1 MAKYKIQIKNNSNT
15 LDNLVLSFD
24 EIYIGD
30 TRIRDDGGLLT
41 FETEDQILFKAPT
54 IFYEPLRL
62 YFENLEE
69 GFTLEGGF
77 TLKNTP
83 SGPTVHSDCF
93 SAHIINSKAF
103 YLLNDDENSEDFSIY
118 NNDGAISLE
127 SYGCDLEL
135 KSDADIYIRNHT
147 YFSGNIYLGD
157 AGGQNT
163 FLALQE
169 VEFHKYNSD
178 EDLVMLT
185 LSGQDIFEIDSEFI
199 VNGTLQINSNFI
211 APDIWFDASGDFS
224 FGIDDD
230 GTGVGV
236 WANGGCFNIH
246 GYLSLEDQNDGLK
259 TWIYLENSIYNEF
272 NGKRIIFEETNID
285 TPCVETGKIVLIGG
299 SLDVCIY
306 NYYDDEND
314 ISYAN
319 VDGNLYVDNN
329 VVIDG
334 ELNVNNVVVR
344 DTLHLG
350 NALIYNTDDRNIYI
364 EAGSLNAENGLLE
377 DGERLE
383 DKYVKKEELT
393 DLKQEVVCDHVGEIT
408 GNTNDEHGLAI
419 DDQQMLL
426 TKIEGQTLIAN
437 NLAVIDATSQTV
449 SGVTFTVNKDNGT
462 ILVNGT
468 ATADIEFRLSPE
480 KFEDLK
486 AHHKYLIWGGYT
498 GGSNSTFYFGSA
510 AYSIFRDFGGGGIG
524 VRDTITQWQRMA
536 IVVNS
541 GQAIT
546 NVLFKPQLIDLT
558 LMFGYGNEPT
568 LGEWKA
574 MNMPLIPYS
583 TGYILNSKANLIATT
598 KNICTKGQWLIK
610 TRIDSNSGSV
620 LSQAQSFNLL
630 NVKIPVVYGVN
641 YYFWYDLS
649 YNSWLAYWFDN
660 NDKYLG
666 LSDVAATAF
675 ATPLPNSAYMKIA
688 TWTDASLYDPNSTPI
703 EYNVTPF
710 VRITKPLPYQSSE
723 LVIDEE
729 LGSWEYIDNLTNTK
743 HSKVKSIDLGTLN
756 WTYYD
761 GYKGFYTNDIST
773 VLPSEIRPID
783 GVNVSHHLYMEKY
796 TQIPDDVFS
805 VSANSDCDFQFAM
818 NMYGLFKIRNLEYT
832 NTTQLKAVLSGV
844 MLYYES
850 NEEVV
855 TPLEKPISDGMAV
868 WNGGQQIQQGQLPY
882 KLTKQYSLS
891 LGSQVLANIQIDKEQ
906 QEQINTLSK
915 KVDNVPDDIASTNYV
930 ETAVSGAY
938 EDLSKQIED
947 STKNVEKMTE
957 HYIGHP
963 EGGDAWIES
972 KIGAICI
979 RIPELPMGGNI
990 KFKVSIMSQRWQA
1003 IADYVIGGSLTP
1015 THIANTSAYCIT
1027 SISNA
1032 ETAEPTTIPLHNMT
1046 VRFSNKTNGYYYVYI
1061 GDTDKDWAYVNVS
1074 ISDVT
1079 FVSYAVADKDILR
1092 KNWDITLETS
1102 YNQSINSTIVGDKTG
1117 IYTPK
1122 RTDYTL
1128 DEIGM
1133 PKSSINAPFTVQ
1145 PFIGSTRPMR
1155 LFGLPANQ
1163 IIVEHSIDGGQTWT
1177 SSGNSDW
1184 EKTQLFIQTRNSSIK
1199 IPLKNGKKSCSCMVR
1214 VTITGMKY
1222 NVPEGTSETNK
1233 YNYWN
1238 SNYALSNERY
1248 CSLDFGYFW
1257 ISANYDKMYIEH
1269 QVSTGAY
1276 PNDWIVDGSLNLAQG
1291 WSGGDYVKFSGN
1303 AFGGGT
1309 TQIYNY
1315 WNHRFIFRTQ
1325 ASDGSFDDSKLNQDG
1340 LTSQQSISEI
1350 SCYGQ
1355 NCWTPANNMM
1365 NNDRPYTV
1373 DANGEVRFPK
1383 SIYSGSGFVFSGQAD
1398 ADKKLL
1404 TADGWW
1410 KHINTFARS
1419 YTKYNLYNSDKYVEV
1434 ANGSTII
1441 ITLNEEYGYYYIDLA
1456 MLQFPNVS
1464 SSANCTVI
1472 IKSNYPNTKC
1482 VVYCDRYAQSYN
1494 IICMQVYAQYG
1505 YVFPTSN
1512 NIGDATITTLA
1523 NSEYD
1528 LANNYVEYEYDNLQ
1542 HSKFLIEWTEHGDCK
1557 VMPTF
1562 EM

>member
-41 FETEDQILFKAPT
+41 FETEDPILFKAPT
-54 IFYEPLRL
+54 VFYEPLTL
-62 YFENLEE
+62 NIE
-69 GFTLEGGF
+69 GLEGEL
-77 TLKNTP
+77 TIKDTP
-83 SGPTVHSDCF
+83 SGPSVYSEYF
-93 SAHIINSKAF
+93 SAHTINSREF
-103 YLLNDDENSEDFSIY
+103 YLLNDDENIEEFWIGNY
-118 NNDGAISLE
+118 DGITSLE
-127 SYGCDLEL
+127 SPNCDLEI
-135 KSDADIYIRNHT
+135 KSALDIYIRNDT
-147 YFSGNIYLGD
+147 YFDAGIHLGD
-157 AGGQNT
+157 DGRQDT
-163 FLALQE
+163 FLTLQE
-169 VEFHKYNSD
+169 VQFHKYNSD

-185 LSGQDIFEIDSEFI
+185 LSGQDIFEIDSELI
-199 VNGTLQINSNFI
+199 VNGALVINSNFV
-211 APDIWFDASGDFS
+211 APDIWFDGSGDKS

-230 GTGVGV
+230 GSGVGV

-246 GYLSLEDQNDGLK
+246 GYLTLEDQNDGLQ
-259 TWIYLENSIYNEF
+259 TWIYVDNSIFNEF
-272 NGKRIIFEETNID
+272 NGKCIIFEETNIN
-285 TPCVETGKIVLIGG
+285 TPGVETSNIILIGG
-299 SLDVCIY
+299 GPDVYLY
-306 NYYDDEND
+306 NYYDDENNKGYVN
-314 ISYAN
+314 IE
-319 VDGNLYVDNN
+319 NLYVDYS

-334 ELNVNNVVVR
+334 ELNANNVVVR

-437 NLAVIDATSQTV
+437 NLAAIDATSQTV
-449 SGVTFTVNKDNGT
+449 SGVTFTVNKNNGT

-468 ATADIEFRLSPE
+468 ATADIEFRLSPD
-480 KFEDLK
+480 KLEDLK

-524 VRDTITQWQRMA
+524 VSDTITQWQRMA
-536 IVVNS
+536 IVVKS
-541 GQAIT
+541 GQKVN

-598 KNICTKGQWLIK
+598 KNICTRGQWLINTK
-610 TRIDSNSGSV
+610 MDNGFI
-620 LSQAQSFNLL
+620 SQNRQNFNLL
-630 NVKIPVVYGVN
+630 NVKIPVVYGIK
-641 YYFWYDLS
+641 YYFWSITTYS
-649 YNSWLAYWFDN
+649 TWLAYWFDS

-666 LSDVAATAF
+666 FSDVAATGF
-675 ATPLPNSAYMKIA
+675 VTPLPNSAYMVIS
-688 TWTDASLYDPNSTPI
+688 TWTDASLYDPNSTPT

-710 VRITKPLPYQSSE
+710 VRITKPLSYQSSE

-783 GVNVSHHLYMEKY
+783 GVRVSHHLYMEKY

-805 VSANSDCDFQFAM
+805 VSVNSDCDFQFAM
-818 NMYGLFKIRNLEYT
+818 NIYGLFKIRNLEYT
-832 NTTQLKAVLSGV
+832 NASQLKAALSGV

-855 TPLEKPISDGMAV
+855 TPLETPIADGMAV

-891 LGSQVLANIQIDKEQ
+891 LGSQVLANVQIDKEQ
-906 QEQINTLSK
+906 QAQINEINK
-915 KVDNVPDDIASTNYV
+915 KLGNNVVTEEYVDNVAN
-930 ETAVSGAY
+930 GLY
-938 EDLSKQIED
+938 ENISYEISQEVKDA
-947 STKNVEKMTE
+947 EKMTE

-1003 IADYVIGGSLTP
+1003 IADYVIGGSLTS
-1015 THIANTSAYCIT
+1015 THISNTSAYCIT

-1032 ETAEPTTIPLHNMT
+1032 ECAEHTTIPLHNMT

-1092 KNWDITLETS
+1092 KNWAITLETS

-1145 PFIGSTRPMR
+1145 PFIESTRPMR
-1155 LFGLPANQ
+1155 LFGLPTNQ

-1238 SNYALSNERY
+1238 SNYTLSNERY

-1291 WSGGDYVKFSGN
+1291 WPGGDYVKFSGN

-1340 LTSQQSISEI
+1340 LTSQQSIYEI

-1365 NNDRPYTV
+1365 KNDRPYTV
-1373 DANGEVRFPK
+1373 DANGEVHFPK
-1383 SIYSGSGFVFSGQAD
+1383 SIYSGSGFVFSGQSD

-1419 YTKYNLYNSDKYVEV
+1419 YTKYNLYDSSKYTEV
-1434 ANGSTII
+1434 ANGSTIT

-1472 IKSNYPNTKC
+1472 IKSNYANTKC
-1482 VVYCDRYAQSYN
+1482 VVYTDPNAARYNVIALMLYAQN
-1494 IICMQVYAQYG
+1494 G
-1505 YVFPTSN
+1505 YVFP
-1512 NIGDATITTLA
+1512 ATNPIEAGYITTLV
-1523 NSEYD
+1523 NDPYD
-1528 LANNYVEYEYDNLQ
+1528 LKNNYVEFENDNMVNAKYL
-1542 HSKFLIEWTEHGDCK
+1542 LEWTEQGDCK
-1557 VMPTF
+1557 VMWTSD
-1562 EM
+1562 M